1 MTPFRE
7 LIDKIFNWSGGA
19 YVGLSTL
26 VINGMAVAEYAS
38 GTPMVVS
45 FPDGR
50 SHIFIVHAA
59 PQWFVGLAGVYMAI
73 LGLFWLGRPINTY
86 VNAKAAEKGTPPT
99 SPAPEPIPGGEKV
112 PDPAAPKPGG

>member
-1 MTPFRE
+1 MTVFRD

-26 VINGMAVAEYAS
+26 VVNGMAIAEYAS

-50 SHIFIVHAA
+50 SQIFITHAA
-59 PQWFVGLAGVYMAI
+59 PQWYVGLAGVYMAI
-73 LGLFWLGRPINTY
+73 LGLFWIGKPINTY
-86 VNAKAAEKGTPPT
+86 VNAKAGATPT
-99 SPAPEPIPGGEKV
+99 EPAPAPATIPLQK
-112 PDPAAPKPGG
+112 